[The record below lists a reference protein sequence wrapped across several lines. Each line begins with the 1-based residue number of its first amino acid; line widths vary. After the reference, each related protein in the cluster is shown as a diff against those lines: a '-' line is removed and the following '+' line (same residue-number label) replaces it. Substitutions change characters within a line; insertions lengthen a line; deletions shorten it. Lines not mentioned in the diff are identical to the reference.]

1 MQIALM
7 IAQFVLALCNIC
19 IMVSIFAKFVNRPHD
34 TLEKR
39 ITALEVKAEEH
50 DRALKQG
57 NDRFRDLDDTN
68 EVMQICMLA
77 LIDFEV
83 NYCSHTNYE
92 VTDDLIKAKNTLR
105 DHLARKRQC

>member
-39 ITALEVKAEEH
+39 ITALEVKSEEH

-57 NDRFRDLDDTN
+57 NDRFRDQDDTN

-92 VTDDLIKAKNTLR
+92 VTDDLLKAKNTLR

>member
-1 MQIALM
+1 MQSALL
-7 IAQFVLALCNIC
+7 ICQLVLAICNIC
-19 IMVSIFAKFVNRPHD
+19 IMSFAFFKFVNKPHD

-39 ITALEVKAEEH
+39 VTALEVKTEEH

-57 NDRFRDLDDTN
+57 NDRFRDMDDTI
-68 EVMQICMLA
+68 EVIQICMLA

-83 NYCSHTNYE
+83 NYCSHTNYQ

-105 DHLARKRQC
+105 DHLARKRKC